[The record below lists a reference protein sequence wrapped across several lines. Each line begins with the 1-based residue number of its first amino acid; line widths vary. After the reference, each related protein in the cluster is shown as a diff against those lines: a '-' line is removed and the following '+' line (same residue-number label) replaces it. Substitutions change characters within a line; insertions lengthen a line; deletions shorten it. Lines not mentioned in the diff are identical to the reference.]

1 MTCVVGV
8 DGEASSAKDG
18 LTSGLTWDSTGS
30 ILTCTGGTGE
40 GKGLAGLKG
49 TTVGANGFSRPA
61 CTVSRLGVGLA
72 GLKNTTVGA
81 SVLSGLAFTVGEGVG
96 DIVMVGDFVVGVAGG
111 VMFSVAF
118 TVGERVGDRVMVG
131 DFVVGVA
138 GGVMFS
144 VAGRGSTDTKAR
156 GLSLA
161 ETTGRVPI
169 SSCKTNNQLQRT
181 DQARVQI

>member
-111 VMFSVAF
+111 VMFSVA
-118 TVGERVGDRVMVG
+118 
-131 DFVVGVA
+131 
-138 GGVMFS
+138 
-144 VAGRGSTDTKAR
+144 GRGSTDTKAR